1 MYNSKEYDS
10 IIKDRLYQINQVPVM
25 HTVTE
30 EFGSLLLVMCFSFLV
45 TASLKNEAKP
55 EIIINI
61 EKAFTLEK
69 FSCNTKWK
77 IVEENTVTCY
87 STCSYL

>member
-1 MYNSKEYDS
+1 M
-10 IIKDRLYQINQVPVM
+10 YQINQVPVM
-25 HTVTE
+25 CTATE

-45 TASLKNEAKP
+45 ISSLKIEAKP

-69 FSCNTKWK
+69 FSCDTKWK
-77 IVEENTVTCY
+77 IVEENC
-87 STCSYL
+87 